1 MSESIDISTLVGPD
15 EPGIRLI
22 EVSTLS
28 GSATID
34 GTSDAMGNDNDAALF
49 AALREWADVAVVG
62 SGTVKAE
69 DYEGSSP
76 GKARIAVMSNSLD
89 LDVESKLFN
98 VGTPPIILTPDEN
111 LGTTASKRLE
121 EAGATL
127 LGTGDGTIPSVVEAL
142 RAKGWS
148 RISCEGGP
156 GIYSLFIAAGMVDKL
171 YLTLDPHLSPT
182 VSQPLVHAPD
192 KATANAQP
200 LSLSLESVIPDAD
213 GTVFLRYAV
222 VGAP

>member
-1 MSESIDISTLVGPD
+1 MSESIDVSTLVGPD

-142 RAKGWS
+142 RAKGWF

-171 YLTLDPHLSPT
+171 YLTLDPHLSST

-192 KATANAQP
+192 EETANAQP

-222 VGAP
+222 VDAP